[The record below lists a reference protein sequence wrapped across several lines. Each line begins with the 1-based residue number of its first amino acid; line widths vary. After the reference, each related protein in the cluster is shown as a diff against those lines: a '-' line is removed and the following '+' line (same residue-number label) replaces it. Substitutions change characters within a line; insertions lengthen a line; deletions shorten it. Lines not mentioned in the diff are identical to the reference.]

1 MDDSRRRYIRHLRE
15 EYRKSPRAAADA
27 DLQRHK
33 ARLLEMKV
41 ARQERETI
49 LVSEHEEFLD
59 SVMGL
64 TLTHL
69 SGWPNEVASIQGVNI
84 PVKLQLERFYDS
96 WGSDQTYP
104 HLAVPW
110 TWAFDTPFSWTKQ
123 VASHFGARLPRSAKS
138 DVEPIKGFMRGG
150 VNLDGRLASLLLLL
164 AKDAGPSKSA
174 LSAD

>member
-1 MDDSRRRYIRHLRE
+1 MAKPAKEVMLDPSPRRPWRTVQREPERVSSVTLAAHLDMTRQNVARLTAEGVLERTSAGYLMDDSRRRYIRHLRE

-69 SGWPNEVASIQGVNI
+69 SGWPARISGHDLALRRKAEALIFELRTDIANHCQRLADE
-84 PVKLQLERFYDS
+84 LERN
-96 WGSDQTYP
+96 
-104 HLAVPW
+104 
-110 TWAFDTPFSWTKQ
+110 
-123 VASHFGARLPRSAKS
+123 
-138 DVEPIKGFMRGG
+138 EPK
-150 VNLDGRLASLLLLL
+150 
-164 AKDAGPSKSA
+164 
-174 LSAD
+174 